1 MLTTVRRTIRT
12 VPVLTGLTM
21 LIASLVVVVSVDTA
35 RADDDGFVRTIADNR
50 EVTVQATKPG
60 TTGGSSSSGA
70 SGTTTPHAK
79 PIIAGTS
86 TNLTPNLPATTGPT
100 RTIFIPECWDG
111 TLSTTGCNPTDTPTT
126 PTRPTAPTR
135 ADAETIARTLIS
147 RLQLPTPTIQIGP
160 DPSLNKWNMA
170 IVGVPYWI
178 WTDTPTT
185 LTTQVTGYGITITLN
200 ATRTH
205 LTIAPGD
212 GTTLTC
218 TTTTPYPPTTPVGA
232 ASPTCGHTYTWPS
245 RTQAAPQGTYPLTI
259 TAHWNIHWTALGYT
273 GDLPLTTTDTRNLPV
288 TELHA
293 LAHAP

>member
-1 MLTTVRRTIRT
+1 MLNSRKDTPRRTA
-12 VPVLTGLTM
+12 VG
-21 LIASLVVVVSVDTA
+21 IALAALLASMGGTSPA
-35 RADDDGFVRTIADNR
+35 HADAGFVRTTMDDGSA
-50 EVTVQATKPG
+50 TVEATNPG
-60 TTGGSSSSGA
+60 TAGGSSSNGMPRKAA
-70 SGTTTPHAK
+70 SGTN
-79 PIIAGTS
+79 PIVAGTTTTIAPAL
-86 TNLTPNLPATTGPT
+86 TNPTGPT

-273 GDLPLTTTDTRNLPV
+273 GDLPLTTTATRNLPV

-293 LAHAP
+293 LAIVP